1 MHPASFGYDAP
12 GSLEEAFG
20 LLRQHG
26 EDAKLL
32 AGGHSLLPAM
42 KLRLTQPEVLIDLS
56 RIPGL
61 SGIRTDGDTLIIGA
75 ITTHTEVA
83 TSETVRNLLP
93 GLADTASV
101 IGDLQVRN
109 RGTMGGSIAHADP
122 GADLPVTLT
131 ALNASFVLTS
141 SGGERTVAADDFFV
155 DFFTTAL
162 EPNEILT
169 SIRIPLPS
177 TPARTSYAKL
187 PHPASG
193 YVVVSAA
200 AALSVDGGGAC
211 TGARVVLGG
220 VGGTPHRATGTEAAL
235 VGKQLTTDVI
245 AEAVR
250 QAADG
255 IDPHA
260 DSYADEEYKRH
271 MAVVYAGRAI
281 EAAAARA

>member
-12 GSLEEAFG
+12 DSLEEAFG

-61 SGIRTDGDTLIIGA
+61 SGIRQDGDVLVIGA
-75 ITTHTEVA
+75 LTTHTDVS
-83 TSETVRNLLP
+83 TSETVRSLLP

-109 RGTMGGSIAHADP
+109 RGTMGGSVAHADP

-131 ALNASFVLTS
+131 ALDAAFTLTS
-141 SGGERTVAADDFFV
+141 SEGDRMVAADDFFV

-169 SIRIPLPS
+169 AIRIPLPS
-177 TPARTSYAKL
+177 ASARTAYAKL

-200 AALSVDGGGAC
+200 ATLTIDGASAC

-220 VGGTPHRATGTEAAL
+220 VGGTPHRATATEAAL
-235 VGKQLTTDVI
+235 EGQALTREVI
-245 AEAVR
+245 AG
-250 QAADG
+250 AAERAAQG

-260 DSYADEEYKRH
+260 DSFANEEYKRH
-271 MAVVYAGRAI
+271 MAVVYARRAI
-281 EAAAARA
+281 EAAAARS

>member
-1 MHPASFGYDAP
+1 MHPASFGYEVP

-42 KLRLTQPEVLIDLS
+42 KLRLAQPEVLIDLS

-61 SGIRTDGDTLIIGA
+61 SGIRQDGDTLVIGA
-75 ITTHTEVA
+75 LTTHTEVA

-109 RGTMGGSIAHADP
+109 RGTMGGSVAHADP

-141 SGGERTVAADDFFV
+141 AEGERTVAADDFFV

-169 SIRIPLPS
+169 SVRIPLPAA
-177 TPARTSYAKL
+177 PVRTSYAKL

-193 YVVVSAA
+193 YVVVSVA
-200 AALSVDGGGAC
+200 AALTVDGSGAC

-220 VGGTPHRATGTEAAL
+220 VGGTPHRATETEAAL
-235 VGKQLTTDVI
+235 VGKQMTADVA
-245 AEAVR
+245 AEAA
-250 QAADG
+250 QKAAEG

-271 MAVVYAGRAI
+271 MAVIYARRAI
-281 EAAAARA
+281 EAAARA

>member
-1 MHPASFGYDAP
+1 MHPASFGYHAP

-56 RIPGL
+56 RVPGL
-61 SGIRTDGDTLIIGA
+61 NGIRHDGDTLVIGA
-75 ITTHTEVA
+75 LTTHTEVS
-83 TSETVRNLLP
+83 TSEDVCRLLP

-109 RGTMGGSIAHADP
+109 RGTMGGSVAHADP

-141 SGGERTVAADDFFV
+141 SEGERTAGADDFFV

-169 SIRIPLPS
+169 SIRIPLPAA
-177 TPARTSYAKL
+177 PVQTSYAKL

-200 AALSVDGGGAC
+200 AALSVDGGAC

-235 VGKQLTTDVI
+235 EGQALTPETLAAAAQRA
-245 AEAVR
+245 AE
-250 QAADG
+250 G

-260 DSYADEEYKRH
+260 DSYADEDYKRH

>member
-1 MHPASFGYDAP
+1 MHPASFGYEAP

-56 RIPGL
+56 RVPGL
-61 SGIRTDGDTLIIGA
+61 NGIRQDGDALVIGA
-75 ITTHTEVA
+75 LTTHTEVA

-109 RGTMGGSIAHADP
+109 RGTMGGSVAHADP

-141 SGGERTVAADDFFV
+141 AEGERTVAADDFFV

-162 EPNEILT
+162 EPHEILT
-169 SIRIPLPS
+169 SIRIPLPAA
-177 TPARTSYAKL
+177 PARTSYAKL

-200 AALSVDGGGAC
+200 AALTVDGSGAC

-220 VGGTPHRATGTEAAL
+220 VGGTPHRATGTEGAL
-235 VGKQLTTDVI
+235 EGRALTPEVI
-245 AEAVR
+245 AAAAE

-260 DSYADEEYKRH
+260 DSYADEEYKCH
-271 MAVVYAGRAI
+271 MAAVYARRAI
-281 EAAAARA
+281 EAAATPS

>member
-1 MHPASFGYDAP
+1 MHPASFGYEAP

-61 SGIRTDGDTLIIGA
+61 SGIRQDGDTLVIGA
-75 ITTHTEVA
+75 LTTHTEVS
-83 TSETVRNLLP
+83 TSETVRSLLP

-101 IGDLQVRN
+101 IGDMQVRN
-109 RGTMGGSIAHADP
+109 RGTMGGSVAHADP

-131 ALNASFVLTS
+131 ALNTSFVLTS
-141 SGGERTVAADDFFV
+141 AEGERTVAADDFFV

-169 SIRIPLPS
+169 SVRIPLPAA
-177 TPARTSYAKL
+177 PVRTSYAKL

-193 YVVVSAA
+193 YVVVSVA
-200 AALSVDGGGAC
+200 AALTVDGSGAC

-220 VGGTPHRATGTEAAL
+220 VGGTPHRATETEAAL
-235 VGKQLTTDVI
+235 VGKQMTADVA
-245 AEAVR
+245 AEAA
-250 QAADG
+250 QKAAEG

-271 MAVVYAGRAI
+271 MAVIYARRAI
-281 EAAAARA
+281 EAAARA

>member
-1 MHPASFGYDAP
+1 MHPASFGYEAP

-42 KLRLTQPEVLIDLS
+42 KLRLTQPEVLIDLN
-56 RIPGL
+56 RVPGL
-61 SGIRTDGDTLIIGA
+61 NGIRQDGDTLVIGA
-75 ITTHTEVA
+75 LTTHTEVA
-83 TSETVRNLLP
+83 TSEAVRNLLP

-109 RGTMGGSIAHADP
+109 RGTMGGSVAHADP

-141 SGGERTVAADDFFV
+141 SDGERTVAADDFFV

-162 EPNEILT
+162 EPSEILT
-169 SIRIPLPS
+169 AIRIPVPS

-200 AALSVDGGGAC
+200 AALTVDGARAC
-211 TGARVVLGG
+211 TGARIVLGG
-220 VGGTPHRATGTEAAL
+220 VGGTPHRATEAEAAL
-235 VGKQLTTDVI
+235 EGRALTPEVI
-245 AEAVR
+245 AT
-250 QAADG
+250 AAERAAEG

-271 MAVVYAGRAI
+271 MAAVYARRTI

>member
-1 MHPASFGYDAP
+1 MHPASFGYQAP
-12 GSLEEAFG
+12 GSLQEAFA
-20 LLRQHG
+20 LLQEHG
-26 EDAKLL
+26 EDAKVL

-42 KLRLTQPEVLIDLS
+42 KLRLTQPEVLIDLR

-61 SGIRTDGDTLIIGA
+61 SGIRVDGDTLVIGA
-75 ITTHTEVA
+75 LTTHTEVG
-83 TSETVRNLLP
+83 TSEDVRRLLP

-109 RGTMGGSIAHADP
+109 RGTMGGSVAHADP

-131 ALNASFVLTS
+131 ALDASFVLAS
-141 SGGERTVAADDFFV
+141 SGGERTVPADQFFV

-162 EPNEILT
+162 EPHEILT
-169 SIRIPLPS
+169 AIRIPLPS

-200 AALSVDGGGAC
+200 AALSVDDSGAC

-220 VGGTPHRATGTEAAL
+220 VSGTPHRATAAEAAL
-235 VGKQLTTDVI
+235 AGQALTTEVM
-245 AEAVR
+245 EA
-250 QAADG
+250 AAARAAQD
-255 IDPHA
+255 IDPHP

-271 MAVVYAGRAI
+271 MAVVYARRAI
-281 EAAAARA
+281 QAAAARP

>member
-1 MHPASFGYDAP
+1 MHPASFGYEAP

-61 SGIRTDGDTLIIGA
+61 SGIRQDGDTLVIGA
-75 ITTHTEVA
+75 LTTHTEVS
-83 TSETVRNLLP
+83 TSETVRSLLP
-93 GLADTASV
+93 ALADTASV

-109 RGTMGGSIAHADP
+109 RGTMGGSVAHADP

-141 SGGERTVAADDFFV
+141 AEGERAVAADDFFV

-162 EPNEILT
+162 EPDEILT
-169 SIRIPLPS
+169 SIRIPLPAA
-177 TPARTSYAKL
+177 PARTSYAKL

-200 AALSVDGGGAC
+200 AALTVDGSGAC

-235 VGKQLTTDVI
+235 DGQALTPAVI
-245 AEAVR
+245 AAAAER
-250 QAADG
+250 AADG

-271 MAVVYAGRAI
+271 MAAVYARRAI
-281 EAAAARA
+281 EAAAAPS

>member
-1 MHPASFGYDAP
+1 MHPASFGYEAP

-56 RIPGL
+56 RVPGL
-61 SGIRTDGDTLIIGA
+61 NGIRQDGDTLVIGA
-75 ITTHTEVA
+75 LTTHTEVS
-83 TSETVRNLLP
+83 TSETVRSLLP

-109 RGTMGGSIAHADP
+109 RGTMGGSVAHADP

-141 SGGERTVAADDFFV
+141 AEEERTVAADDFFV

-169 SIRIPLPS
+169 AIRIPLPA
-177 TPARTSYAKL
+177 TRARTSYAKL

-200 AALSVDGGGAC
+200 AALTVDGASAC

-220 VGGTPHRATGTEAAL
+220 VGGTPHRATEAEAAL
-235 VGKQLTTDVI
+235 EGQALTPEVI
-245 AEAVR
+245 A
-250 QAADG
+250 AAAARAAEG

-260 DSYADEEYKRH
+260 DSYADEDYKRH
-271 MAVVYAGRAI
+271 MAVVYARRAL
-281 EAAAARA
+281 EAATAQP

>member
-61 SGIRTDGDTLIIGA
+61 SGIRTDGDTLVIGA
-75 ITTHTEVA
+75 LTTHTEVA
-83 TSETVRNLLP
+83 TSETVRGLLP

-109 RGTMGGSIAHADP
+109 RGTMGGSVAHADP

-200 AALSVDGGGAC
+200 AALTVDGGAC

-245 AEAVR
+245 AEAAR
-250 QAADG
+250 QAGEG

-281 EAAAARA
+281 EAAAARV

>member
-1 MHPASFGYDAP
+1 MHPASFGYEAP

-56 RIPGL
+56 RVPGL
-61 SGIRTDGDTLIIGA
+61 NGIRQDGDALVIGA
-75 ITTHTEVA
+75 LTTHTEVA

-109 RGTMGGSIAHADP
+109 RGTMGGSVAHADP

-141 SGGERTVAADDFFV
+141 AEGERTVAADDFFV

-162 EPNEILT
+162 EPHEILT
-169 SIRIPLPS
+169 SIRIPLPAA
-177 TPARTSYAKL
+177 PARTSYAKL

-200 AALSVDGGGAC
+200 AALTVDGSGAC

-220 VGGTPHRATGTEAAL
+220 VGGTPHRATGTEGAL
-235 VGKQLTTDVI
+235 EGRALTPEVI
-245 AEAVR
+245 AAAAE

-260 DSYADEEYKRH
+260 DSYADEEYKCH
-271 MAVVYAGRAI
+271 MAAVYARRAI
-281 EAAAARA
+281 EAAAARS

>member
-1 MHPASFGYDAP
+1 MHPASFGYEAP

-56 RIPGL
+56 RVPGL
-61 SGIRTDGDTLIIGA
+61 NGIRQDGDALVIGA
-75 ITTHTEVA
+75 LTTHTEVA

-109 RGTMGGSIAHADP
+109 RGTMGGSVAHADP

-141 SGGERTVAADDFFV
+141 AEGERTVAADDFFV

-162 EPNEILT
+162 EPHEILT
-169 SIRIPLPS
+169 SIRIPLPAA
-177 TPARTSYAKL
+177 PARTSYAKL

-200 AALSVDGGGAC
+200 AALTVDGSGAC

-220 VGGTPHRATGTEAAL
+220 VGGTPHRATGAEGAL
-235 VGKQLTTDVI
+235 EGRALTPEVI
-245 AEAVR
+245 AAAAE

-260 DSYADEEYKRH
+260 DSYADEEYKCH
-271 MAVVYAGRAI
+271 MAAVYARRAI
-281 EAAAARA
+281 EAAAARS

>member
-1 MHPASFGYDAP
+1 MHPASFGYHAP

-26 EDAKLL
+26 EDARLL

-42 KLRLTQPEVLIDLS
+42 KLRLTQPEALIDLS

-61 SGIRTDGDTLIIGA
+61 RGIRRDGDTLVIGA
-75 ITTHTEVA
+75 LTTHTDVA
-83 TSETVRNLLP
+83 TSESVGSLLP

-109 RGTMGGSIAHADP
+109 RGTMGGSVAHADP

-162 EPNEILT
+162 EPDEILT

-200 AALSVDGGGAC
+200 AALTVDGGAC

-220 VGGTPHRATGTEAAL
+220 VGGTPHRAAGAEAAL
-235 VGKQLTTDVI
+235 EGRALTPETMTAA
-245 AEAVR
+245 AER
-250 QAADG
+250 AAEG

-271 MAVVYAGRAI
+271 MAVVYARRAI

>member
-1 MHPASFGYDAP
+1 MHPASFGYEAP

-61 SGIRTDGDTLIIGA
+61 NGIRVDGDTLVIGA
-75 ITTHTEVA
+75 LTTHTEVS
-83 TSETVRNLLP
+83 TSETVRKLLP

-109 RGTMGGSIAHADP
+109 RGTMGGSVAHADP

-141 SGGERTVAADDFFV
+141 AEGERTVAADDFFV

-169 SIRIPLPS
+169 AIRIPLPS

-200 AALSVDGGGAC
+200 AALTVDGSGAC

-220 VGGTPHRATGTEAAL
+220 VGGTPHRATRAEGAL
-235 VGKQLTTDVI
+235 EGRALTPEVI
-245 AEAVR
+245 AAAAER
-250 QAADG
+250 AADG

-260 DSYADEEYKRH
+260 DSYADEEYKCH
-271 MAVVYAGRAI
+271 MAAVYARRAI